1 MNQEFLRQIGKISK
15 SEDYEDDKLD
25 KGDEKM
31 DEKQKTKKELKY
43 EEKLEKKNKIASKKS
58 ENRNNRILSNCRFCF
73 SNKKIQSES
82 VLYVGTN
89 LYITLSNNSKIFLN
103 QSTI

>member
-1 MNQEFLRQIGKISK
+1 MNEEFVRQIGKISK

-25 KGDEKM
+25 KGEKTTE
-31 DEKQKTKKELKY
+31 EKQKTKKELKFD
-43 EEKLEKKNKIASKKS
+43 EKLERKNKIAAKKS

-82 VLYVGTN
+82 VIYIGAN
-89 LYITLSNNSKIFLN
+89 LYITLSNASKIIF
-103 QSTI
+103 